1 MATETKEKMSLGKS
15 GSKGLRTIFSQHT
28 TNSLSGRQSDASDQ
42 KDESTGADSFFNWR
56 DSSVGKG
63 SIVDFSTRFSC
74 RTSIAK
80 NMQQQKG
87 NTRDRGFVYE
97 MSADKT
103 NLDEFKDSDVKVIAI
118 DDIEA

>member
-1 MATETKEKMSLGKS
+1 
-15 GSKGLRTIFSQHT
+15 
-28 TNSLSGRQSDASDQ
+28 
-42 KDESTGADSFFNWR
+42 
-56 DSSVGKG
+56 
-63 SIVDFSTRFSC
+63 
-74 RTSIAK
+74 
-80 NMQQQKG
+80 MQQQKG